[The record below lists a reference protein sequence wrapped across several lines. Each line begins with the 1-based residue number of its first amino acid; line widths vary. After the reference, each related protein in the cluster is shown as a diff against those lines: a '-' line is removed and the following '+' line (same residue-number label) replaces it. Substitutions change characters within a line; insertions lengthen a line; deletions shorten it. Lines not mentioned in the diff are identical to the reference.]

1 MCDCNKLLSKTQKIR
16 DFNAV
21 LLIPKIDDFGAKFQ
35 ITKFYKSIIF
45 GAKIQTPRI
54 WRFQKFTKFGDFQM
68 KS

>member
-1 MCDCNKLLSKTQKIR
+1 MRDCNKLLSKTQKII

-54 WRFQKFTKFGDFQM
+54 
-68 KS
+68 